1 MNLPCSLHWL
11 QGLLLISGAFFVVIY
26 QSGWALAELGGWSLL
41 IWLHAALL
49 GVLQAYWL
57 YRLAQAYP
65 HKAGGT
71 AVYAREVFGGRS
83 RWLAFLSG
91 WGYWLAWTPATVLN
105 SYICATLLNGA
116 LESSFNPTLLTIG
129 IMALLYALN
138 WFGLGRVMVSS
149 YALAFLTFLP
159 LLVLVGIALDTF
171 EVSRLYALLNPPTR
185 LDALGYLKWFFVV
198 AWTAYGLEM
207 ISSVVAEIRGG
218 LKPMFGWAAAWSLL
232 AFAGIPFLL
241 AMVSDAETLQND
253 PVMALKPLF
262 VAYLGPQ
269 GATLLLLFLVG
280 ALLYSALAILVPS
293 TRTVY
298 QMSLDGLLP
307 PYFARLNRYGTPQ
320 GSLVLDMGLNLALLL
335 VFGPSLVSI
344 LAVAN
349 VGYMA
354 VFVLLPWVYALFLR
368 RRGGLNGPTAAL
380 IGGVFG
386 FNLLVLL
393 LGSYAWGG
401 LVFWMGWLLLG
412 LGVLLFFV
420 AARARP
426 EESAMQR
433 G

>member
-1 MNLPCSLHWL
+1 MNLPRSLHWL

-26 QSGWALAELGGWSLL
+26 QSGWALAELGSWSLL
-41 IWLHAALL
+41 IWLSAALL

-71 AVYAREVFGGRS
+71 AVYAQEVFEGRS
-83 RWLAFLSG
+83 RWLAFVSG
-91 WGYWLAWTPATVLN
+91 WGYWLAWTPATALN
-105 SYICATLLNGA
+105 SYICASLLNGT
-116 LESSFNPTLLTIG
+116 LETTFNPTLLAVG

-138 WFGLGRVMVSS
+138 WFGLGRVIASS
-149 YALAFLTFLP
+149 YLLAFLTFLP

-171 EVSRLYALLNPPTR
+171 EVKKFYTLLNTSSSFG
-185 LDALGYLKWFFVV
+185 ALAYIKWFFVI

-207 ISSVVAEIRGG
+207 ISSVVAETRGNP
-218 LKPMFGWAAAWSLL
+218 KPMFGWAAAWSLL

-241 AMVSDAETLQND
+241 ALLSDAQTLQND
-253 PVMALKPLF
+253 PFMALRPLF

-269 GATLLLLFLVG
+269 GATLLILFLVA
-280 ALLYSALAILVPS
+280 ALLYSALAILMPS
-293 TRTVY
+293 TRTIY
-298 QMSLDGLLP
+298 QMSRDGLLP

-320 GSLVLDMGLNLALLL
+320 GSLLLDIGVNLGLLL
-335 VFGPSLVSI
+335 VFGSSLVSI

-354 VFVLLPWVYALFLR
+354 VFVLLPWVYGLFLH
-368 RRGGLNGPTAAL
+368 RRGRLRWPTAGL
-380 IGGVFG
+380 LGGVFG

-412 LGVLLFFV
+412 LGVLLFFLLPK
-420 AARARP
+420 RALSRA
-426 EESAMQR
+426 SDNI
-433 G
+433 